1 MKALWQFIA
10 PTAKAVSGVLTLM
23 FTLVAASYGGIVMIA
38 KSEANAIESKLMAV
52 RAADMGHL
60 NQRFDDTHKLLREIK
75 KEIRKIDR

>member
-10 PTAKAVSGVLTLM
+10 PTVKATFGVISLM
-23 FTLVAASYGGIVMIA
+23 FTIVAASYGGVVLIA
-38 KSEANAIESKLMAV
+38 KSEANAIESKIMAV

-75 KEIRKIDR
+75 REIRKIK